1 MYSGGVGSGQRA
13 PATGHALDLL
23 DRVSVPRFTCR
34 VAESGRRGRIIDL
47 YNAGSTYDEIGREFN
62 VTRERVR
69 QLLNQYGV
77 ELRPRADRRYES
89 AFPARAE
96 EVEALFLHLRDDDA
110 VADATGL
117 EASIVRRFAN
127 ECIPDPD
134 VLRRRPKRR
143 SARYSDDELVACLR
157 TAATEL
163 ENPLAHARYAEWSR
177 GRSLD
182 GERPWPGPQGMMLRF
197 GSWRNTLARAG
208 LPANPSAGPDPRFEL
223 SDAVDAMARAW
234 TETGKPPTVES
245 YDNWRAGREQF
256 PASATARKFVEGWD
270 ELQLAAWPVVHG
282 RQLPGVGSEE
292 RGAANDGEPLQAATG
307 GGPYR
312 RASEAQAIAPS
323 DPFERDPQVL
333 ERSLGAHSALQNALA
348 DAAKRGGY
356 EPLSPL
362 SLDPEFDLAWRLHD
376 GTFVLAEVKSA
387 TASNLEGQ
395 LRLGLG
401 QVLRYG
407 ETLRAQGE
415 NVRHVLAIELEPRDP
430 SWRSLLDRLGVI
442 LVTPDTL
449 EAACA

>member
-1 MYSGGVGSGQRA
+1 M
-13 PATGHALDLL
+13 
-23 DRVSVPRFTCR
+23 
-34 VAESGRRGRIIDL
+34 AELERRGRIIEL
-47 YNAGSTYDEIGREFN
+47 YNAGWTYDQIGREFN
-62 VTRERVR
+62 LTAERVR
-69 QLLNQYGV
+69 QLLNEYVV
-77 ELRPRADRRYES
+77 EMRPRADRRYES
-89 AFPARAE
+89 AFPARAD
-96 EVEALFLHLRDDDA
+96 EVEALFLQLRDDDA
-110 VADATGL
+110 VAEATGL
-117 EASIVRRFAN
+117 DPSIVRRFAN
-127 ECIPDPD
+127 EYLPDSD
-134 VLRRRPKRR
+134 VLRRQRKRR
-143 SARYSDDELVACLR
+143 IARYSDDELVACLR

-163 ENPLAHARYAEWSR
+163 GNPLAHARYAEWSR
-177 GRSLD
+177 GRALD

-197 GSWRNTLARAG
+197 GSWRNALARAG
-208 LPANPSAGPDPRFEL
+208 LPANPTAGPDPRFEL

-234 TETGKPPTVES
+234 AETGKPPTVGS
-245 YDNWRAGREQF
+245 YDNWRAGREEF

-270 ELQLAAWPVVHG
+270 VLQLAAWPVVHG
-282 RQLPGVGSEE
+282 RRLPGVGSEE
-292 RGAANDGEPLQAATG
+292 SGAADSGEPPQAATG

-312 RASEAQAIAPS
+312 RASEAQVIAPS

-348 DAAKRGGY
+348 DAANGRGY

-362 SLDPEFDLAWRLHD
+362 SLDPEFDLAWRLPD

-415 NVRHVLAIELEPRDP
+415 NVRHVLAVELEPSDP

-442 LVTPDTL
+442 LVTPETL
-449 EAACA
+449 DAAFA